1 MDRWF
6 DGVYL
11 VGRYT
16 WLQTGV
22 WLLAHRGEAALLELP
37 PASLGGANLG
47 PDPAADAAD
56 AARELGVDVRFI
68 LCTHA
73 HHDHFSPHTFGAMR
87 DRFPRAEPVLQRGFR
102 DRLGDAPNVRY
113 FDDGATLSVGG
124 EPLHLVHA
132 PKHSHTD
139 TMVIFRGAAC
149 TGDWELNTVRT
160 VNERVP
166 VETRLR
172 SCARMIDFAEHT
184 GYRVHRVYSAHAN
197 DRREPVDFP
206 ALMADTR
213 ADRKLW

>member
-11 VGRYT
+11 VGRYN

-22 WLLAHRGEAALLELP
+22 WLLAHNGEAAVLELP
-37 PASLGGANLG
+37 PTSLVGIDLG
-47 PDPAADAAD
+47 PDPATDTASV
-56 AARELGVDVRFI
+56 ARELGVAVKFL

-73 HHDHFSPHTFGAMR
+73 HHDHFSTRTFDAMR
-87 DRFPRAEPVLQRGFR
+87 RQFPRAEPVLQSGFR
-102 DRLGDAPNVRY
+102 QLVGAPDIRY
-113 FDDGATLSVGG
+113 FDDSVTLFVGG

-166 VETRLR
+166 VDVRLG
-172 SCARMIDFAEHT
+172 SCERMLDFVNNT
-184 GYRVHRVYSAHAN
+184 GYHVHRVYSVHAN
-197 DRREPVDFP
+197 DRRDGVDFP

-213 ADRKLW
+213 TDRRLW

>member
-1 MDRWF
+1 MNRWF

-11 VGRYT
+11 VGRYN

-22 WLLAHRGEAALLELP
+22 WVLAHNGEAAVLELP
-37 PASLGGANLG
+37 PTSLVGVEFG
-47 PDPAADAAD
+47 PGPAADAA
-56 AARELGVDVRFI
+56 AVAHELGVAVKFL

-73 HHDHFSPHTFGAMR
+73 HHDHFSTRTFDAMR
-87 DRFPRAEPVLQRGFR
+87 QRFPEAAPVLQSGFR
-102 DRLGDAPNVRY
+102 QLAGDSGPRY
-113 FDDGATLSVGG
+113 FDDGATLFVGG

-166 VETRLR
+166 VEARVR
-172 SCARMIDFAEHT
+172 SCDRMIEFVTRT
-184 GYRVHRVYSAHAN
+184 GYRVHRVYSVHAN
-197 DRREPVDFP
+197 DRRDGVDFP

-213 ADRKLW
+213 TDRRLW